1 MVGLVRI
8 QVGIKKKQL
17 AVLFHILC
25 VKEELLINRLTL
37 NIQIMLIVLLIAFLK
52 SIIYLSIIYL
62 CIAFVLIPCSQ
73 SNFLIIVFIVI

>member
-17 AVLFHILC
+17 AVLFQILC

-52 SIIYLSIIYL
+52 SIIYLPSIYVYPL
-62 CIAFVLIPCSQ
+62 F
-73 SNFLIIVFIVI
+73 